1 MEVKIPRQ
9 AFPWRHAKDPRRNLQ
24 SLAVR
29 YFICLVEGRR
39 KLREGLGFGL
49 ILNVIQSQEEAGA
62 TVPGTSEEKR
72 ASEPALGQEG
82 PGPVAPSLAKQQIEW
97 TSGETGP
104 MPSSTQGEPTQK
116 APSTEASHGGDLGSG
131 LKHRTEVGV
140 GDVLCRIKMSLY
152 TWSAPSPCFCSGLVP
167 MPLHCVCFSVTFFFS
182 VTHLTLSLTF
192 HGYHCAFWPWRSLPL

>member
-1 MEVKIPRQ
+1 MLQSPQGLGIPAFPSGILPLMEVKIPQQ

-49 ILNVIQSQEEAGA
+49 ILNVIQSQEESGA

-97 TSGETGP
+97 SSGETGP

-131 LKHRTEVGV
+131 LKHRTEVRV
-140 GDVLCRIKMSLY
+140 GDVLCRIKMSSLHLVSSLSLFLL
-152 TWSAPSPCFCSGLVP
+152 WSGSNAFALCLLLC
-167 MPLHCVCFSVTFFFS
+167 HIFFF
-182 VTHLTLSLTF
+182 LS
-192 HGYHCAFWPWRSLPL
+192 PI